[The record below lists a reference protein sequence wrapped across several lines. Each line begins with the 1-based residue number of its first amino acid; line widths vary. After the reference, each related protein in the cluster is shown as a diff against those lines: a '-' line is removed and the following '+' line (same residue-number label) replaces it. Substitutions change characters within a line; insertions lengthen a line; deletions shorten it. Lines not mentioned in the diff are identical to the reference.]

1 MSAHRNIRVLA
12 WFNFLLDFTPYAP
25 VAILYFKDVA
35 GTYALAASVFS
46 LVFLSSSLFEVPT
59 GIFSDRIGRKRTVV
73 CGALASLGAGVS
85 YAIGG
90 TYTMLCVGAILEGLA
105 RSFFSGNNDAL
116 LHDTLTEIGQPHA
129 YQEFLGKTSSA
140 YQMALA
146 ISAVIGSILAAI
158 SFGLV
163 MWVSVIPRVLLVG
176 LSTRF
181 VEPKRVNLTP
191 LPEIVPTLNP
201 ETSPPPTPPHLVER
215 GLNEAETPPRY
226 SVERGPG
233 GEDSP
238 NIYAHLRES
247 LRLIW
252 RNPRLR
258 LLSAASIIGFAVGE
272 AAYQFRAAFTEKVW
286 PIWAIGF
293 ARLISNGSAAL
304 SFYFAGR
311 LIKHFGELRL
321 LVVGITLSE
330 CTNMLAMLIAQP
342 ISPAM
347 MASTSMFFGV
357 NTVGVNGLMQR
368 EFTQE
373 QRATMGSINSFGGSL
388 GFAVFSFLLGGAA
401 DQFGVIPALLVAQA
415 IGMSTV
421 LLFWRAFRHPAGG

>member
-116 LHDTLTEIGQPHA
+116 LHDTLTEIGQPQA

-191 LPEIVPTLNP
+191 LPPLQTGEGATADGLEVPLHVGEGFRVRSDT
-201 ETSPPPTPPHLVER
+201 
-215 GLNEAETPPRY
+215 AE
-226 SVERGPG
+226 
-233 GEDSP
+233 EDST

-311 LIKHFGELRL
+311 LIKRFGELRL

-330 CTNMLAMLIAQP
+330 CTNMLAMLLAHP

-368 EFTQE
+368 EFTHE

>member
-12 WFNFLLDFTPYAP
+12 WFNFMLDFTPFAP
-25 VAILYFKDVA
+25 IAILYFKHVA

-46 LVFLSSSLFEVPT
+46 LVFLASSLFEVPT
-59 GIFSDRIGRKRTVV
+59 GILSDRIGRKRTVV
-73 CGALASLGAGVS
+73 LGAGASLGAGVS

-90 TYTMLCVGAILEGLA
+90 TYAVLCVGAILEGLA

-116 LHDTLTEIGQPHA
+116 LHDTLTEIGEPHA
-129 YQEFLGKTSSA
+129 YQEYLGKTSSA
-140 YQMALA
+140 YQFALA

-181 VEPKRVNLTP
+181 VEPKRPIATVNPNLSP
-191 LPEIVPTLNP
+191 PPPHRVERGENGPEIATLNP
-201 ETSPPPTPPHLVER
+201 SEGHAI
-215 GLNEAETPPRY
+215 EAST
-226 SVERGPG
+226 
-233 GEDSP
+233 

-247 LRLIW
+247 FRQIW

-272 AAYQFRAAFTEKVW
+272 SAYQFRAAFTEKVW

-311 LIKHFGELRL
+311 LIKRFGELRL

-330 CTNMLAMLIAQP
+330 LTNMLAMLIALP

-368 EFTQE
+368 EFTHE

-388 GFAVFSFLLGGAA
+388 GFALVSFVLGGAA
-401 DQFGVIPALLVAQA
+401 DQFGVIPALIIAQA
-415 IGMSTV
+415 VALSTV
-421 LLFWRAFRHPAGG
+421 LLYWRAFRHPTRHASPVADAPMN

>member
-1 MSAHRNIRVLA
+1 M
-12 WFNFLLDFTPYAP
+12 
-25 VAILYFKDVA
+25 
-35 GTYALAASVFS
+35 
-46 LVFLSSSLFEVPT
+46 
-59 GIFSDRIGRKRTVV
+59 
-73 CGALASLGAGVS
+73 
-85 YAIGG
+85 
-90 TYTMLCVGAILEGLA
+90 
-105 RSFFSGNNDAL
+105 
-116 LHDTLTEIGQPHA
+116 HDTLTEIGQPHA
-129 YQEFLGKTSSA
+129 YQEYLGKTSSA
-140 YQMALA
+140 YQFALA

-181 VEPKRVNLTP
+181 VEPKP
-191 LPEIVPTLNP
+191 
-201 ETSPPPTPPHLVER
+201 
-215 GLNEAETPPRY
+215 PPRY

-233 GEDSP
+233 GEDNQGDNRPEIATLNPSEGLSIEAST

-247 LRLIW
+247 VRLIW
-252 RNPRLR
+252 HNPRLR

-272 AAYQFRAAFTEKVW
+272 SAYQFRAAFTEKVW

-311 LIKHFGELRL
+311 LIKRFGELRL
-321 LVVGITLSE
+321 LMVGITLSE
-330 CTNMLAMLIAQP
+330 LTNMLAMLIASP

-368 EFTQE
+368 EFTHE

-388 GFAVFSFLLGGAA
+388 GFALFSFLLGGAA
-401 DQFGVIPALLVAQA
+401 DKFGVIPALVMAQA
-415 IGMSTV
+415 IAMSTV
-421 LLFWRAFRHPAGG
+421 LLFWRAFRYPARQVTPGDVALTN